1 MYIVDKFTLLPGI
14 FYNAVLYIVAGHCVV
29 CVPFV
34 VGFKSFNIHMYVK
47 KKKNDALQMCD
58 K

>member
-47 KKKNDALQMCD
+47 KYDALQMCD